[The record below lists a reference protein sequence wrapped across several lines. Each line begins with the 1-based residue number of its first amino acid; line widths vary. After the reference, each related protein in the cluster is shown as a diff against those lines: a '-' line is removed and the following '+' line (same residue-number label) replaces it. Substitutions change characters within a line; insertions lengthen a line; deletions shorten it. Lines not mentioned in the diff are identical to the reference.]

1 MFPIKHI
8 RRLDLL
14 DGTPESP
21 QEHCHKSRRTLMSLQ
36 KCEIAWGTPNQIR
49 MKPDSPALAPDHPVF
64 HIIDDKWLDF
74 LQATSEIP

>member
-1 MFPIKHI
+1 
-8 RRLDLL
+8 
-14 DGTPESP
+14 
-21 QEHCHKSRRTLMSLQ
+21 MSLQ
-36 KCEIAWGTPNQIR
+36 KCKIAWGTPNKIR